1 MLYLRLLGAPEV
13 RLNGTLLSEIT
24 SKKALALLFYLAMTR
39 RNHLRDELASL
50 FWYDMPDAQ
59 ARKNLRNILPI
70 LRTLLG
76 DHLIITRHMVGLNP
90 AAQAWLD
97 VERLCAVLKD
107 DHHPQSLKAMAEA
120 LALYEGDFLT
130 GFYVSDAPAFEEWML
145 RQRDHLHQLVVH
157 SLHDLAVQALK
168 EEAYPQ
174 GMEATRRLLRLEPWN
189 EKAHQL
195 QMELL
200 AALGER
206 ERALMQY
213 QLCRRALRSEF
224 AIEPTAETQAIYA
237 RIKALAPLRRPG
249 DNQVRAPGRQ
259 HAEWALREPQ
269 LAPAQVNRP
278 EASLFFGR
286 EEEAHR
292 LYQWIAR
299 EQCRLLML
307 TGRVGMGKTALARYV
322 AQMFSH
328 AESKGAFGTVGNPPI
343 LWHSCRDLRSAHQL
357 LDDWLSQLG
366 EQPDQGARH
375 EAREALL
382 LAQLRRRRCLLVLD
396 DLERL
401 AEPPLTA
408 GRAESFW
415 RLIEGIVASEHQS
428 CLLLVGREMPALS
441 TYLEV
446 TSSVTHSLCLGGLP
460 HEAAEGLLSSYG
472 LIEGSLLARR
482 LTEQYDGAPLFLH
495 LAARTIKSYGS
506 GRLADYTNA
515 HTFLFDSVRSVLDN
529 EFAALDPLERMILAT
544 LACVTQA
551 LAPSQLH
558 YALRNKVS
566 LPVRLSDLL
575 SGLQRLKRRSLVIV
589 AHEGFALPRLM
600 HTYVRTRVEHEHY
613 YQEDTSQ
620 WLPQPS

>member
-13 RLNGTLLSEIT
+13 RLNGALLNELT

-39 RNHLRDELASL
+39 RSHLRDELASL

-76 DHLIITRHMVGLNP
+76 DHLIITRHTVGLNP
-90 AAQAWLD
+90 AAHSWLD
-97 VERLCAVLKD
+97 VERLCAVFKD

-145 RQRDHLHQLVVH
+145 RQRDHLHQLVVR

-168 EEAYPQ
+168 EEAYQQ
-174 GMEATRRLLRLEPWN
+174 GLEATRRLLRLEPWN

-213 QLCRRALRSEF
+213 QLCQRALQSEF

-237 RIKALAPLRRPG
+237 RIKALASPRSPG
-249 DNQVRAPGRQ
+249 DDQALAPVRQ
-259 HAEWALREPQ
+259 HAERALREPQ
-269 LAPAQVNRP
+269 FVSAWAIRP

-286 EEEAHR
+286 EEEAQR
-292 LYQWIAR
+292 LYQLIAR
-299 EQCRLLML
+299 EECRLIML

-322 AQMFSH
+322 AQMLGQTSSS
-328 AESKGAFGTVGNPPI
+328 EDGRPPI

-357 LDDWLSQLG
+357 LDDWLRQLG

-375 EAREALL
+375 EAREELL
-382 LAQLRRRRCLLVLD
+382 LTQLRRRRCLLVLD

-401 AEPPLTA
+401 AEPTTLTG
-408 GRAESFW
+408 GRAESVW

-441 TYLEV
+441 TYFEA
-446 TSSVTHSLCLGGLP
+446 TSSATCSLCLGGLP

-472 LIEGSLLARR
+472 LMEGSLLARR

-495 LAARTIKSYGS
+495 LAARTIKSHGS
-506 GRLADYTNA
+506 GRLADYPNA
-515 HTFLFDSVRSVLDN
+515 HALLFDSVRSVLDN

-551 LAPSQLH
+551 LAPVQLH
-558 YALRNKVS
+558 YLLRSKVR

-600 HTYVRTRVEHEHY
+600 HTYVRARVEHEHY